1 MQTFGK
7 LSIMK
12 RRETLKLLGSIPF
25 VAFGGINSVEAKQIE
40 KSKQTFAVS
49 PKNIILVLADGM
61 GVAQWQA
68 GAIGNGGSLNV
79 GRMTHT
85 GLLTTNPLD
94 NFCGDAP
101 SHCTALACGV
111 NSHKGAVGVD
121 KDDKPV
127 KNIIEMAKEAGIA
140 TGIVSSNTLVEGS
153 NVPFIGHSKNRMMT
167 DEITAQ
173 YVDTG
178 VDVFIGA
185 GESFFTNS
193 VKGFG
198 PPTGAGNPGGAGQ
211 GQGRPQGQGGP
222 GQGRPGAGGPQMT
235 FEPRADKRDLL
246 GELKQEGYQ
255 ILHSWEEIKQVK
267 SGKVAGFTD
276 KVQIPNLENGRDP
289 NMYPD
294 EVSLALSLLSQNPK
308 GFFLMTSSMF
318 VDRASHNGK
327 TDLLIKEAINLD
339 MAIGR
344 ALDFADKRDDTLV
357 IVAGSPEASG
367 MTLVGGD
374 IQNRTV
380 EAKWTMPGM
389 ANHSGIMVPYFAYG
403 AGAGQFGG
411 TMLNTELFEQM
422 KSLLKL

>member
-1 MQTFGK
+1 
-7 LSIMK
+7 MK
-12 RRETLKLLGSIPF
+12 RRESLKVLGSIPF
-25 VAFGGINSVEAKQIE
+25 LSFGGINFVEAKQIE
-40 KSKQTFAVS
+40 RSRQAFAAS

-85 GLLTTNPLD
+85 GLMTTNPLD

-101 SHCTALACGV
+101 SHCTALACGI

-167 DEITAQ
+167 EEITAK

-198 PPTGAGNPGGAGQ
+198 PPTGAGNPGAGGAPNGADAPNGAGQ
-211 GQGRPQGQGGP
+211 VRPQGQGAP
-222 GQGRPGAGGPQMT
+222 GGGPGAGGPQMT
-235 FEPRADKRDLL
+235 FEPRTDKRDLL
-246 GELKQEGYQ
+246 GELKQKGYQ

-276 KVQIPNLENGRDP
+276 KVQMPNLENGRDP

-294 EVSLALSLLSQNPK
+294 EVSVALNLLSQNPK

-318 VDRASHNGK
+318 VDRASHNSK
-327 TDLLIKEAINLD
+327 TDLLIKEVINLD
-339 MAIGR
+339 LAIGR
-344 ALDFADKRDDTLV
+344 ALDFADKHDDTLV
-357 IVAGSPEASG
+357 LVAGSPEASG
-367 MTLVGGD
+367 MSLVGGD
-374 IQNRTV
+374 ILNRKV
-380 EAKWTMPGM
+380 EAKWAMPGM

-403 AGAGQFGG
+403 AGAEQFGG
-411 TMLNTELFEQM
+411 TILNTDLFKIM
-422 KSLLKL
+422 KTLLKL

>member
-1 MQTFGK
+1 
-7 LSIMK
+7 MK
-12 RRETLKLLGSIPF
+12 RRESLKVLGSIPF
-25 VAFGGINSVEAKQIE
+25 MAFGGITSAEAKHIE
-40 KSKQTFAVS
+40 KNKQSYATD

-79 GRMTHT
+79 GRMTHI
-85 GLLTTNPLD
+85 GLITTNPLD

-101 SHCTALACGV
+101 SHCTALACGI

-153 NVPFIGHSKNRMMT
+153 NVPFVGHTKNRMMT
-167 DEITAQ
+167 DDITAQ

-198 PPTGAGNPGGAGQ
+198 PPTGVAGAPNGEGQQVGQ
-211 GQGRPQGQGGP
+211 GSPQNRPQGAGAPQGS
-222 GQGRPGAGGPQMT
+222 GAGAGPQMT

-246 GELKQEGYQ
+246 AELKQKGYQ
-255 ILHSWEEIKQVK
+255 VAHSWDEIKQSK
-267 SGKVAGFTD
+267 SSKLAGFTD
-276 KVQIPNLENGRDP
+276 KIQMPNLENGRDP
-289 NMYPD
+289 NIYPD
-294 EVSLALSLLSQNPK
+294 EVSLALELLSQNPK

-327 TDLLIKEAINLD
+327 TDLLIKETINLD

-344 ALDFADKRDDTLV
+344 TLDFADKRDDTLV
-357 IVAGSPEASG
+357 LVVGSPEASG
-367 MTLVGGD
+367 MTIVGGD

-403 AGAGQFGG
+403 AGAEQFGG
-411 TMLNTELFEQM
+411 TILNTDLFKIM
-422 KSLLKL
+422 KTLLKL

>member
-1 MQTFGK
+1 MN
-7 LSIMK
+7 
-12 RRETLKLLGSIPF
+12 RRESLKIMGSIPF
-25 VAFGGINSVEAKQIE
+25 LAFGGVNFIEAKQT
-40 KSKQTFAVS
+40 KRSRRAFAS
-49 PKNIILVLADGM
+49 TPKNIILVLADGM

-68 GAIGNGGSLNV
+68 GAIGNGGSLQV
-79 GRMTHT
+79 GRMTHA
-85 GLLTTNPLD
+85 GLMTTNPLD
-94 NFCGDAP
+94 SFCGDAP
-101 SHCTALACGV
+101 SHCTALACGI

-121 KDDKPV
+121 KDNQPV

-185 GESFFTNS
+185 GEGFFTHS

-198 PPTGAGNPGGAGQ
+198 PPTGAA
-211 GQGRPQGQGGP
+211 RAPQGGG
-222 GQGRPGAGGPQMT
+222 GSQMT

-246 GELKQEGYQ
+246 EELRQKGYQ
-255 ILHSWEEIKQVK
+255 VLHSWEEIKQVR
-267 SGKVAGFTD
+267 SGKVAGFTH
-276 KVQIPNLENGRDP
+276 KVQIPNLANGRDP

-294 EVSLALSLLSQNPK
+294 EVSLALNLLSQNSK

-318 VDRASHNGK
+318 VDRASHNSQ
-327 TDLLIKEAINLD
+327 TELLVKEVINLD

-344 ALDFADKRDDTLV
+344 ALDFADKHANTLV

-374 IQNRTV
+374 IQNRKV

-403 AGAGQFGG
+403 AGAEQFGG
-411 TMLNTELFEQM
+411 TMLNTQLFEQM
-422 KSLLKL
+422 KSLLNL

>member
-1 MQTFGK
+1 
-7 LSIMK
+7 MK
-12 RRETLKLLGSIPF
+12 RRESLKVLGSIPF
-25 VAFGGINSVEAKQIE
+25 LAFGGINSVDAKQIE
-40 KSKQTFAVS
+40 RSRQAFAS
-49 PKNIILVLADGM
+49 TPKNIILVLADGM

-85 GLLTTNPLD
+85 GLMTTNPLD

-101 SHCTALACGV
+101 SHCTALACGI
-111 NSHKGAVGVD
+111 NSHKGAVGVGM
-121 KDDKPV
+121 DDKPV

-167 DEITAQ
+167 DEITVQ

-198 PPTGAGNPGGAGQ
+198 P
-211 GQGRPQGQGGP
+211 
-222 GQGRPGAGGPQMT
+222 QMT
-235 FEPRADKRDLL
+235 FEPRADKRDLM
-246 GELKQEGYQ
+246 GELKQKGYQ

-276 KVQIPNLENGRDP
+276 KVQMPNLENGRDP
-289 NMYPD
+289 NMYPE
-294 EVSLALSLLSQNPK
+294 EVSLALNLLSQNSK

-344 ALDFADKRDDTLV
+344 ALDFADKHEDTLV

-374 IQNRTV
+374 IQNRKV
-380 EAKWTMPGM
+380 EARWTMPGM

-403 AGAGQFGG
+403 AGAEQFGG
-411 TMLNTELFEQM
+411 TMLNTQLFEQM
-422 KSLLKL
+422 KSLLRL